1 MQIGDSTFGA
11 IVLLLAVGL
20 MPLAAVTVTAFA
32 KIAIVLG
39 LVRNALGIQQLPP
52 NIVIYTLAMILAGFI
67 SLPILTESYNAILNG
82 GFTFDS
88 VEDWQLAGVL
98 VLEPLTA
105 FLIKHTDPEQLAFF
119 TASAEK
125 IWVGIDDNY
134 LADQNS
140 IAILAP
146 AFLLTEL
153 TEAFEIGFL
162 LYLPFL
168 AVDIVVTTILVAL
181 GMMMVPPTTI
191 SIPFKLL
198 LFIFLDGWSKLVHGL
213 ILSYS

>member
-1 MQIGDSTFGA
+1 MQIGDQTFSA
-11 IVLLLAVGL
+11 LVLLFAVGL
-20 MPLAAVTVTAFA
+20 LPLAAVTVTAFA

-52 NIVIYTLAMILAGFI
+52 NIVIYTLAVILAGFVAM
-67 SLPILTESYNAILNG
+67 PVLTQGYNAIINEG
-82 GFTFDS
+82 ITFADI
-88 VEDWQLAGVL
+88 EEWKLAGTL

-105 FLIKHTDPEQLAFF
+105 FLLKHTDPQQLAFF
-119 TASAEK
+119 KASSEK
-125 IWVGIDDNY
+125 IWEGSSGYVAND
-134 LADQNS
+134 NS

-146 AFLLTEL
+146 AFLLSEL
-153 TEAFEIGFL
+153 TRAFEIGFL

-168 AVDIVVTTILVAL
+168 AIDIIVTTILVAL

-213 ILSYS
+213 ILTYA